1 MAIVIFTINAADF
14 CRIFS
19 QKIASYPLTKK
30 WVGGIILKTQSLSRY
45 REIDKI
51 YIQRNTRIKGI
62 GVSRGELHS
71 NLVEIDKIFC

>member
-1 MAIVIFTINAADF
+1 MILPINDVEIG
-14 CRIFS
+14 RIFS

-51 YIQRNTRIKGI
+51 YIQRNTRIKEI
-62 GVSRGELHS
+62 GVSWGELHS